1 MLRLLTTC
9 LAASLLLTA
18 CSRPSFINVPND
30 GGDSA
35 INGPNWVTTVQ
46 IEKAALRYLL
56 SEDPI
61 PGDLVLELPPGT
73 TQRTA
78 FDVAADLSE
87 YNVFPVGQAPSDEYR
102 VIEVR
107 KVVARGTRGR
117 VDIIRPGTVRQ
128 REMVEVHMD
137 WSAWGGWTP
146 DYLRVRNIDVDR
158 IDPLR
163 LAPPENKADEPEVV
177 EPVEPEEAEP
187 EDAEPAEDTDDT
199 DETDAADDAAEAAEA
214 AE

>member
-30 GGDSA
+30 GGDAA

-46 IEKAALRYLL
+46 IEKAALAYLL

-87 YNVFPVGQAPSDEYR
+87 YNVFPEGQAPSDEYR

-117 VDIIRPGTVRQ
+117 VDIIRPGTVRE

-158 IDPLR
+158 IDPLL
-163 LAPPENKADEPEVV
+163 LAPPENKAEKPEAV
-177 EPVEPEEAEP
+177 EPAKPEEVA
-187 EDAEPAEDTDDT
+187 PADDTDDA
-199 DETDAADDAAEAAEA
+199 DAADDTTEAAE
-214 AE
+214 